1 MSKFK
6 KGDRVIV
13 KKCYDNALVV
23 GKTGTVIGVDG
34 NTGIYAV
41 EFDDY
46 VGGHNAK
53 PAYEGRDGHCWFLT
67 NKELKPASKF
77 EAGQVYR
84 AMADGSISI
93 IKITSSTGYY
103 VTYETIR
110 SKRNEVGSFLSTS
123 LFAKRLEPLVGP
135 QIGEAIKEYDA
146 DRYEKKVDKPEHIE
160 VKRKAKVGDTV
171 KILKNCGGM
180 VTPGKIGRITGV
192 CSDFETVEI
201 EGHGG
206 FTVQFSDG
214 DYVVIASG
222 KHVYSDYEIASA
234 KAFVLNT
241 IRDLAEKGT
250 GTYVFFGTNKDGN
263 CTALVTGKNSKAKVY
278 GNYAELYQLD
288 TGESKCSP
296 NDVPNTWIGKA
307 VALCRALGRPIPDY
321 VR

>member
-6 KGDRVIV
+6 KGDRVIA
-13 KKCYDNALVV
+13 KKCSDNALVI
-23 GKTGTVIGVDG
+23 GKAGTVIGVDG
-34 NTGIYAV
+34 KTGIDAV

-46 VGGHNAK
+46 IGGHNAK

-84 AMADGSISI
+84 ARADGSISI

-146 DRYEKKVDKPEHIE
+146 GP
-160 VKRKAKVGDTV
+160 T
-171 KILKNCGGM
+171 
-180 VTPGKIGRITGV
+180 T
-192 CSDFETVEI
+192 
-201 EGHGG
+201 
-206 FTVQFSDG
+206 
-214 DYVVIASG
+214 G
-222 KHVYSDYEIASA
+222 KHAYSDSEIAEA
-234 KAFVLNT
+234 KAFVLDT

-250 GTYVFFGTNKDGN
+250 YASFGTDKYGS
-263 CTALVTGKNSKAKVY
+263 CTALVSGKNSKAKVY